1 MTKNQRCIQWT
12 QAAKECY
19 DRGCVCEKCP
29 IKDLIETH
37 CFMKTSVIELVRKF
51 GAPPEKLSNG
61 MNENKRSVI
70 DAIMNGCD
78 TYEDMSKETGK
89 ELGAIQGIIRQLYK
103 EAHYKG
109 WKPQKKGLENK
120 SLLPQF
126 ISFVRNGGFE
136 GC

>member
-12 QAAKECY
+12 QTAKECY
-19 DRGCVCEKCP
+19 DRGCVCKECP

-37 CFMKTSVIELVRKF
+37 CFMKTAVIELVRKF
-51 GAPPEKLSNG
+51 GKPPKKLSNLFTSYELSVLDSIKDG
-61 MNENKRSVI
+61 CNTFADIAERLNK
-70 DAIMNGCD
+70 
-78 TYEDMSKETGK
+78 SKTATE
-89 ELGAIQGIIRQLYK
+89 GIVHLLYK
-103 EAHYKG
+103 KARLKG
-109 WKPQKKGLENK
+109 WKPKEKGIVNK